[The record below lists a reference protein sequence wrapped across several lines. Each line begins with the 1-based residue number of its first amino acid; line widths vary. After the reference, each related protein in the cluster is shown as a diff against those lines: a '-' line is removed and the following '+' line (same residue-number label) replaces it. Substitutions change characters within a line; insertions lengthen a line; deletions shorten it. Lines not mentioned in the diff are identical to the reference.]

1 MPDYSKAVKSR
12 GALYVEENRPKD
24 THPHY
29 RGFVS
34 VSREQAKL
42 IAQTFKGNSSLD
54 EMNVRIAG
62 WKNSNDRGQYL
73 SLNVEVMPLEEK
85 QEQTAMQAQPVPPQ
99 EDFDDDIPF

>member
-12 GALYVEENRPKD
+12 GALYPEQNRQKD

-29 RGFVS
+29 RGFVN

-42 IAQTFKGNSSLD
+42 IAQTFKADPSLD
-54 EMNVRIAG
+54 EMNVRMAG
-62 WKNSNDRGQYL
+62 WKQANDRGTYV
-73 SLNVEVMPLEEK
+73 SLNVEVMPAEEK
-85 QEQTAMQAQPVPPQ
+85 QVPVQAQPVPPQ

>member
-1 MPDYSKAVKSR
+1 MPDYSKAVRSK
-12 GALYVEENRPKD
+12 GGLYPEQHRQKD

-29 RGFVS
+29 RGFVN

-42 IAQTFKGNSSLD
+42 IAQTFKADSSLD